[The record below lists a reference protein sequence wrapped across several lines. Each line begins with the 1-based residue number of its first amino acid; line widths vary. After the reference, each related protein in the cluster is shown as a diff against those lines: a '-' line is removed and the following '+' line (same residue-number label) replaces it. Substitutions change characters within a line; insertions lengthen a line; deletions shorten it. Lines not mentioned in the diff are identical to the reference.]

1 MRRQH
6 TRANTH
12 THTFILHSLER
23 NAQAANCKTTGL
35 GLYPATPIAGPPPHS
50 RGGVGQ
56 AAAASQLIF
65 RNREL
70 QNTNEELEGI
80 LRTSEKEKTQLKQ
93 RLRDVEA
100 QVAAQSETANALRA
114 AAASAAALAT
124 AETDKVKRALEA
136 QITELRE
143 RHETDLAAAKVR
155 VEAAEAATSRASSEA
170 HAARLAAASAQE
182 TAEAAAAALK
192 IGEATAKKAEAI
204 AKSREAEIKNAAD
217 AAVETAT
224 ASATSASVELSNAK
238 AALVKAQTAEARAK
252 TSTAKSQER
261 NVAIRNRL
269 ATIVERVRG
278 ATAPGQGVSSISG
291 RKRGRGA
298 SRGIVMGKQ
307 VGGQGAESDGANRSM
322 FLEELCDLISFGTG
336 RELPVDVLERFLS
349 KAPSACPALPAE
361 EEKCAPSD
369 DAEAE
374 VGPAMVAGG
383 SNMMV
388 TPEPAALAPSVN
400 VSSRSKSR
408 RKRTGVTVLA
418 AGADGE
424 AHDAEAE
431 RETKRLQRGL
441 DAFPDAQSQAVS
453 ACQEAQV
460 SAQPEG
466 GKPQEVATP
475 APQQQQ
481 RSEGRKKVVKKQQA
495 SCRPCT
501 TSDEGH
507 DKPPPMQQRRRQQQL
522 QQHVPGAASSPK
534 KSTDTTLPALSL
546 VNEACNSYDDGRNDR
561 GDAVS
566 EPLAAAAGAA
576 DTSSSATRSHPTAPE
591 APSASGE
598 HEDEVGI
605 EEVPMPV
612 GGGDSDFDLFGGG
625 AVATPVKEGAGT
637 WAKGVCGGSP
647 RVFAEAAAV
656 TAEAVEAEVHAC
668 APEIA
673 EFTDT
678 AEAAF
683 EPLVSFVVGEQEL
696 GNASTAPESEGEV
709 TAASKRARREKKKK
723 DTAKSTRRRSL
734 RYGPA
739 SSMGFGGQG

>member
-1 MRRQH
+1 
-6 TRANTH
+6 
-12 THTFILHSLER
+12 
-23 NAQAANCKTTGL
+23 
-35 GLYPATPIAGPPPHS
+35 
-50 RGGVGQ
+50 
-56 AAAASQLIF
+56 
-65 RNREL
+65 
-70 QNTNEELEGI
+70 
-80 LRTSEKEKTQLKQ
+80 
-93 RLRDVEA
+93 
-100 QVAAQSETANALRA
+100 
-114 AAASAAALAT
+114 
-124 AETDKVKRALEA
+124 
-136 QITELRE
+136 
-143 RHETDLAAAKVR
+143 
-155 VEAAEAATSRASSEA
+155 
-170 HAARLAAASAQE
+170 
-182 TAEAAAAALK
+182 
-192 IGEATAKKAEAI
+192 
-204 AKSREAEIKNAAD
+204 
-217 AAVETAT
+217 
-224 ASATSASVELSNAK
+224 
-238 AALVKAQTAEARAK
+238 
-252 TSTAKSQER
+252 
-261 NVAIRNRL
+261 
-269 ATIVERVRG
+269 
-278 ATAPGQGVSSISG
+278 
-291 RKRGRGA
+291 
-298 SRGIVMGKQ
+298 
-307 VGGQGAESDGANRSM
+307 
-322 FLEELCDLISFGTG
+322 
-336 RELPVDVLERFLS
+336 
-349 KAPSACPALPAE
+349 
-361 EEKCAPSD
+361 
-369 DAEAE
+369 
-374 VGPAMVAGG
+374 MVAGG

-546 VNEACNSYDDGRNDR
+546 VDEACNSYDDGRNDQ
-561 GDAVS
+561 
-566 EPLAAAAGAA
+566 PLAAAAGAA

-734 RYGPA
+734 RQMERSAILFRERQQREEQEQENAAGGAAALLNSGAEAAIENSTNDTTTTTTTTNDTSDDLLIPDRTTFGANHSVVAAANKGTAAFVDTAMISPDTSISTAKKKDSGPA
-739 SSMGFGGQG
+739 RAFASPSRRSPR